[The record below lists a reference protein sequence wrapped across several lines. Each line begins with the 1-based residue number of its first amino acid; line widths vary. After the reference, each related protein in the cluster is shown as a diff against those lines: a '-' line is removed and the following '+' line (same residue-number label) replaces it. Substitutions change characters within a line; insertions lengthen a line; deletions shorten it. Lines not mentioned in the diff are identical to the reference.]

1 VNKGCLA
8 LFQRAKYIFM
18 SKSAIVIGAGFS
30 GLSVSASLAQ
40 KGYSVT
46 VLEKHN
52 LPGGRAR
59 KMQGGA
65 YTFDMGPSW
74 YWMPDVFEQYFA
86 AFGKKPSDY
95 YSLKKL
101 DPSYFIYWGKN
112 EYTPIPSGVDA
123 LVALFEQ
130 YDPGSGSRLRQF
142 LNEAE
147 YKYDVGINK
156 LVYKPGRSWLEF
168 ADLELVKGVFKL
180 DVFKSISKHV
190 RKVTSNDK
198 LIRLME
204 FPVLFLGALPSN
216 TPALYSLMNYADMA
230 LGTWFPEGGMYEI
243 AKAMHALAEEQ
254 GVKFRFSADV
264 TSFEFEGTRISGV
277 RVGGELLK
285 ADVIV
290 SSADYHFTET
300 RLLPK
305 ALQSYSSK
313 YWETRVMA
321 PSSLI
326 YYVGLNK
333 QLDHLAHH
341 NLFFDESLDVHA
353 EEIYTRPQW
362 PSKPLFY
369 VSLTTKT
376 DPSGAPPGHENM
388 FILIPVAAGLEDT
401 DEVRKKYFDMVI
413 DRMESHTGQTIRQHI
428 DFYKAFG
435 YRDFVSEYNSFR
447 GNAYGLA
454 NTLKQTAILKPS
466 CKSKK
471 VDNLYYTGQLTVP
484 GPGVPPALISGRV
497 VASEIAKDFQLS

>member
-1 VNKGCLA
+1 
-8 LFQRAKYIFM
+8 M

-46 VLEKHN
+46 VLEKHG

-59 KMQGGA
+59 KLEAGD

-74 YWMPDVFEQYFA
+74 YWMPDVFEQYFT

-95 YSLKKL
+95 YTLKKL
-101 DPSYFIYWGKN
+101 DPSYYVYWGKDDF
-112 EYTPIPSGVDA
+112 TAIPSGVDA
-123 LVALFEQ
+123 LIELFEKM
-130 YDPGSGSRLRQF
+130 DPGSGARLKQF

-147 YKYDVGINK
+147 YKYEVGINK

-168 ADLELVKGVFKL
+168 ADLELAKGVFKL
-180 DVFKSISKHV
+180 DVFKSIAKHV

-230 LGTWFPEGGMYEI
+230 LGTWFPEGGMFEI
-243 AKAMHALAEEQ
+243 AKAMHLLAEEQ
-254 GVKFRFSADV
+254 GVKFSFNADV
-264 TSFEFEGTRISGV
+264 RGFEFNGSTISGV
-277 RVGGELLK
+277 RVGEEIFR
-285 ADVIV
+285 ADVVV

-300 RLLPK
+300 KLLPEN
-305 ALQSYSSK
+305 LQSYSAN
-313 YWETRVMA
+313 YWNTRVMA

-333 QLDHLAHH
+333 QLDRLAHH

-353 EEIYTRPQW
+353 DEIYTHPQW

-376 DPSGAPPGHENM
+376 DPSGAPAGHENM
-388 FILIPVAAGLEDT
+388 FILIPVAAGMEDT
-401 DEVRKKYFDMVI
+401 DEVRKRYFDMVM
-413 DRMESHTGQTIRQHI
+413 DRMESLTGQSIRDHI
-428 DFYKAFG
+428 DYYKAFG

-454 NTLKQTAILKPS
+454 NTLRQTAILKPS
-466 CKSKK
+466 CKSRK
-471 VDNLYYTGQLTVP
+471 VKNLYYTGQLTVP

-497 VASEIAKDFQLS
+497 VAAEVVKDFSS